1 MASCLC
7 YACSKPISCH
17 DCMQVLEGYIYLGG
31 TARLGEEV
39 MHAYASAVDT
49 AVLKTLRSILLTRP
63 GLEGR
68 AKGAGILQELIK
80 LLPADLFRVCLAR
93 VRSCHEHQQA
103 CMYDTYPFIVDCL
116 SRIMLKL

>member
-1 MASCLC
+1 MCREGYRVHTAAFAHALPRSADVFCILGPGAHDAFQQPNCLLR
-7 YACSKPISCH
+7 P
-17 DCMQVLEGYIYLGG
+17 QVLEGYIYLGG

-68 AKGAGILQELIK
+68 VKGAGILQELIK

-93 VRSCHEHQQA
+93 VRS
-103 CMYDTYPFIVDCL
+103 TP
-116 SRIMLKL
+116 

>member
-1 MASCLC
+1 
-7 YACSKPISCH
+7 
-17 DCMQVLEGYIYLGG
+17 
-31 TARLGEEV
+31 

-80 LLPADLFRVCLAR
+80 LLPADLFRVCLAKVHHNLDPLSARYCPCQGPRLGSLLLAEVAARAVR
-93 VRSCHEHQQA
+93 VTPVGGSSS
-103 CMYDTYPFIVDCL
+103 MFL
-116 SRIMLKL
+116 